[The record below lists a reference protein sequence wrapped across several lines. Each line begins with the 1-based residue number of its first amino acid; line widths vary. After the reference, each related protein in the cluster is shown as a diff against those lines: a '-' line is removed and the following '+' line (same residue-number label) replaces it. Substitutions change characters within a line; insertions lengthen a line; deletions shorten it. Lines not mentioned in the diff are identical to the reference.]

1 MKNPF
6 KGIPS
11 IRVIEDE
18 PLAAHTSFHIGGK
31 ARFFVC
37 VYTKKALIR
46 VLQRIEKNRLPYFV
60 LGAGTNILVADS
72 GFAGVALKLGG
83 NFKRIS
89 WRGVLAR
96 CGGGVMIGDFL
107 EDSKEKGY
115 GGGEFL
121 AGIPGT
127 MGGAVK
133 GNAGAFGCSI
143 ADMAI
148 SASVVGG
155 DGREHTLSRT
165 DLGFAYRSSNIKNGC
180 TVIAV
185 DLVMILDTRTSIQK
199 RIDEN
204 LKKRMERHPAGY
216 SAGSFFKNPPGHAAG
231 KLIEMCG
238 LKGIAVGDA
247 VVSEQHGNYII
258 NRGRAK
264 ASDVV
269 ALADRIKKT
278 VFKKTGIQLEEEVR
292 LLS

>member
-6 KGIPS
+6 LRIPN
-11 IRVIEDE
+11 IKARENE
-18 PLAAHTSFHIGGK
+18 LLADHTSFHIGGR

-37 VYTKKALIR
+37 VYTKKSLIK
-46 VLQRIEKNRLPYFV
+46 VLQAIGKNRLPYFV

-72 GFAGVALKLGG
+72 GFPGVVLKLGG
-83 NFKRIS
+83 IFKRIT

-96 CGGGVMIGDFL
+96 CGGGVMIKDFL
-107 EDSKEKGY
+107 EDSMEKGY

-127 MGGAVK
+127 IGGAVK

-148 SASVVGG
+148 SASVVCA
-155 DGREHTLSRT
+155 DGRNHILSRLE
-165 DLGFAYRSSNIKNGC
+165 LGFAYRSSNIKNGC

-185 DLVMILDTRTSIQK
+185 DLVMIPDTRSSIKK

-204 LKKRMERHPAGY
+204 LEKRMERHPSGY
-216 SAGSFFKNPPGHAAG
+216 SAGSYFKNPPGHAAG

-247 VVSEQHGNYII
+247 VVSEKHGNYII
-258 NRGRAK
+258 NRGGAK
-264 ASDVV
+264 AADVI
-269 ALADRIKKT
+269 ALADRIKRT
-278 VFKKTGIQLEEEVR
+278 VFKKTGIQLEEEVK
-292 LLS
+292 LLG